1 MSAIPSILAFGGNVE
16 ANGATWSDGM
26 THINVGGS
34 HEENPNEGVQ
44 LGVDNQGTPN
54 LVEEG
59 EVIYNDYVFSNRLT
73 VPVIKKKKDLSQE
86 EKVLK
91 KYSDNTY
98 AKAAKRAEKDSGV
111 VDRPNDVIAKRGF
124 EATLEILATSQE
136 REREKEKLK
145 ELQEAI
151 DNMSPEELAAL
162 QQ

>member
-44 LGVDNQGTPN
+44 LGVDNEGTPN

-86 EKVLK
+86 EKSKLFKGGVGTWIQSRQDL
-91 KYSDNTY
+91 NTPKSRRRS
-98 AKAAKRAEKDSGV
+98 A
-111 VDRPNDVIAKRGF
+111 F
-124 EATLEILATSQE
+124 C
-136 REREKEKLK
+136 
-145 ELQEAI
+145 
-151 DNMSPEELAAL
+151 
-162 QQ
+162 